1 MNAPIDPKVLEL
13 QARTDALQGMGDSRL
28 RKEDARFIQGKGN
41 YVDDMKMPGMLHM
54 DIVRSPLAHA
64 RIKRIDK
71 TAALA
76 IPGVYAVLT
85 ADDLKPLKL
94 HWMPTLAG
102 DVAAVLADEK
112 VHFQM
117 QEVAIVIA
125 DDRYI
130 AADAVEAVIVEYEEL
145 PVVLDPY
152 EALKPGA
159 PVLRDD
165 LAGKTSGAHGAR
177 DHHNHIFTWEAG
189 DKARADAAFAAAPV
203 TVSQHMHYPRVHP
216 CPLETCGCVA
226 SFDPIRGELTT
237 YITSQAP
244 HVVRIYPGYVCAIVA
259 SIVLGKPV
267 KWIEDRIENISST
280 AFARDYHMDGEI
292 AATADGKILAMRV
305 NVLADHGAFDAC
317 ADPTKFP
324 AGMFHICSGSYDIA
338 AAHCSVK
345 GVYTNKAPGGVAYR
359 CSFRV
364 TEAVYLIERMVDVLA
379 QKLGMD
385 KAEIRAKNF
394 IRKEQFPYTSA
405 FGFEYDSGDYQP
417 ACWPRSTTR
426 PCAPSRLPSGPTPT
440 APR

>member
-1 MNAPIDPKVLEL
+1 MNAPIDPRVLEL
-13 QARTDALQGMGDSRL
+13 QARADALQGMGDSRL

-76 IPGVYAVLT
+76 IPGVHAVLT

-165 LAGKTSGAHGAR
+165 LAGKTSGAHGPR
-177 DHHNHIFTWEAG
+177 EHHNHIFTW
-189 DKARADAAFAAAPV
+189 DAA
-203 TVSQHMHYPRVHP
+203 
-216 CPLETCGCVA
+216 
-226 SFDPIRGELTT
+226 
-237 YITSQAP
+237 
-244 HVVRIYPGYVCAIVA
+244 
-259 SIVLGKPV
+259 
-267 KWIEDRIENISST
+267 
-280 AFARDYHMDGEI
+280 
-292 AATADGKILAMRV
+292 
-305 NVLADHGAFDAC
+305 
-317 ADPTKFP
+317 
-324 AGMFHICSGSYDIA
+324 
-338 AAHCSVK
+338 
-345 GVYTNKAPGGVAYR
+345 
-359 CSFRV
+359 
-364 TEAVYLIERMVDVLA
+364 
-379 QKLGMD
+379 
-385 KAEIRAKNF
+385 
-394 IRKEQFPYTSA
+394 
-405 FGFEYDSGDYQP
+405 
-417 ACWPRSTTR
+417 TR
-426 PCAPSRLPSGPTPT
+426 PPPMRPLP
-440 APR
+440 PRR